1 MNPETLRDHAL
12 TEDDDLREAV
22 ELLLHRADQRRLW
35 LLFLDGRGRL
45 GDPLMPIADYP
56 SDPLDPVSIEDVDD
70 VTQAQV
76 LAHRIEMLRDLT
88 GNAAVV
94 LVWERVGDATVG
106 GEGDEVRLW
115 ASAMRRQ
122 ASSLGLPLRAQLLLH
137 GGGARL
143 LRAVDGA

>member
-45 GDPLMPIADYP
+45 GDPLMPMADYP
-56 SDPLDPVSIEDVDD
+56 SDPLDPVSIEDLDD
-70 VTQAQV
+70 ATQAQV
-76 LAHRIEMLRDLT
+76 LAHRIEMLRELT

-106 GEGDEVRLW
+106 GESDEVRLW
-115 ASAMRRQ
+115 ARAMRRQ

>member
-12 TEDDDLREAV
+12 TEDDDLRDAV
-22 ELLLHRADQRRLW
+22 ELLLHRAGQRRLW

-45 GDPLMPIADYP
+45 GDPLMPMADYP

-76 LAHRIEMLRDLT
+76 LAHRIEMLRELT

-94 LVWERVGDATVG
+94 LVWERVGDETVG

-115 ASAMRRQ
+115 ARAMRRQ

-137 GGGARL
+137 EDGARL

>member
-12 TEDDDLREAV
+12 TEDDDLRDAV
-22 ELLLHRADQRRLW
+22 ELLLHRAGQRRLW

-45 GDPLMPIADYP
+45 GDPLMPMADYP

-76 LAHRIEMLRDLT
+76 LAHRIEMLRELT

-94 LVWERVGDATVG
+94 LVWERVGDETVG

-115 ASAMRRQ
+115 ARAMRRQ